1 MRVNEHTSS
10 WTVHE
15 ALAVAFREFDIRFG
29 ADLLWPAFEAM
40 ASRRAEV
47 LLEQAAIESELNQ
60 FLQYPLNKRGADLD
74 LWISKA
80 RCTEDQAVLLL
91 HIGVRWWRARDAMLA
106 LPAGTTVPQIGD
118 VEGHVSLSLLKQ
130 MLYRADAPHTN
141 QPQSSRVACWGGS
154 RQ

>member
-1 MRVNEHTSS
+1 MQAKEHNSS
-10 WTVHE
+10 WTVQE
-15 ALAVAFREFDIRFG
+15 ALAVAFREFDMRFG
-29 ADLLWPAFEAM
+29 ADLLWPAFEAL
-40 ASRRAEV
+40 ASRRDEV
-47 LLEQAAIESELNQ
+47 LLEQATIEPELNQ

-91 HIGVRWWRARDAMLA
+91 HVGVRWWRARDAMLA
-106 LPAGTTVPQIGD
+106 LPAGTAVPQMGD

-130 MLYRADAPHTN
+130 MLYRADAPHTI
-141 QPQSSRVACWGGS
+141 QPQPSRVACWSGS

>member
-1 MRVNEHTSS
+1 MRADEHTAS
-10 WTVHE
+10 WTVQE
-15 ALAVAFREFDIRFG
+15 ALSVAYREFDLRFG
-29 ADLLWPAFEAM
+29 ADLLWPAFDALM
-40 ASRRAEV
+40 HRRSEV
-47 LLEQAAIESELNQ
+47 LLAQAGIESELNQ
-60 FLQYPLNKRGADLD
+60 FLQYPLNKRGTDLD

-80 RCTEDQAVLLL
+80 RSTEDQAELLL

-106 LPAGTTVPQIGD
+106 LSDGTTVPQMTD

-141 QPQSSRVACWGGS
+141 QPRPSRVECRDES

>member
-1 MRVNEHTSS
+1 MRANEHTSS

-15 ALAVAFREFDIRFG
+15 ALAVAFQEFDLRFG
-29 ADLLWPAFEAM
+29 ADLLWPAFEAL
-40 ASRRAEV
+40 ATRRAEV
-47 LLEQAAIESELNQ
+47 LLEQAAIEPELNQ

-74 LWISKA
+74 LWVSKA
-80 RCTEDQAVLLL
+80 RGTEDQAVLLL

-106 LPAGTTVPQIGD
+106 LPVGTTVPQMGD

-130 MLYRADAPHTN
+130 MLYRADSPHTN
-141 QPQSSRVACWGGS
+141 QPQPSRVACWGES

>member
-1 MRVNEHTSS
+1 MRADEHTAS

-15 ALAVAFREFDIRFG
+15 ALAVAFQEFEQRFG
-29 ADLLWPAFEAM
+29 SDLLWPAFEALT
-40 ASRRAEV
+40 SRRAEV
-47 LLEQAAIESELNQ
+47 MREQVAIERELNQ

-80 RCTEDQAVLLL
+80 RCAEDQAGLLL

-106 LPAGTTVPQIGD
+106 LPNGTTVPQMWE

-141 QPQSSRVACWGGS
+141 QPLPSRVACWGES